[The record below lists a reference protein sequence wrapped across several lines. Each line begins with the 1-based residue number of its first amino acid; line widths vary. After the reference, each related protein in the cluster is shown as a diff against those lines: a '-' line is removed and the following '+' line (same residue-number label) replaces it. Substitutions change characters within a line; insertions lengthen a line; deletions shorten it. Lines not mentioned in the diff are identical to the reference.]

1 MLIHKLLSFAGTI
14 FAKNKL
20 SILIYHQVFAE
31 KDAMR
36 PSEPDAQTFA
46 WQMQLVNRHFTP
58 LSISGAL
65 KHLEQ
70 GTLPANAICVTFDD
84 GYINNLE
91 IAAPI
96 LQQFNIPA
104 TVYIATGFSNGENM
118 FNDRVIDLV
127 ANQQISTL
135 NLDAIEEHSVE
146 LERTED
152 RIKVAHRILAK
163 IKYLPIAE
171 RKTLIDALYQENNA
185 HEAPIKMMSA
195 EQIKQLRSMGVDIGA
210 HTVEHPILK
219 VLEATEQEQQI
230 AESKQVLETI
240 LGEEITGFAYP
251 NGKVGGDYDQATRN
265 IVEDLGIDYAVS
277 TNWGVTTK
285 NSDKFQLNRFTP
297 WDATPV
303 KFHLRLLLNN
313 LKGHG

>member
-1 MLIHKLLSFAGTI
+1 MLIHKLLSLAGKI

-58 LSISGAL
+58 LSISAAL
-65 KHLEQ
+65 KHLER

-135 NLDAIEEHSVE
+135 SLNAIEEHPVE
-146 LERTED
+146 LESTED
-152 RIKVAHRILAK
+152 RIKVAHSILAK

-171 RKTLIDALYQENNA
+171 RKTLIDVLYQENDA
-185 HEAPIKMMSA
+185 LEAPIKMMSA
-195 EQIKQLRSMGVDIGA
+195 KQIKQLRSMGVEIGA

-219 VLEATEQEQQI
+219 VLEPAEQKQQI
-230 AESKQVLETI
+230 AKSKQVLEI
-240 LGEEITGFAYP
+240 VLGEEVTAFAYP
-251 NGKVGGDYDQATRN
+251 NGKVGGDYDQGTRD
-265 IVEDLGIDYAVS
+265 IVEGIGFDYAVS

-285 NSDKFQLNRFTP
+285 SSDKFQLNRFTP
-297 WDATPV
+297 WDATPL
-303 KFHLRLLLNN
+303 KFHLRLLLNS
-313 LKGHG
+313 LKGQG